1 MRPTTVA
8 LVSVGTSAAV
18 GLLVAGPLL
27 YDSLVGLDSSA
38 FPGGERLQSAVMSVM
53 PGATKAVGGMISA
66 FILVFLLGVFAF
78 WGMRRVLRSRG
89 AEAARGA
96 RSLEVSVAEE
106 AAEAECDS
114 GNSIV
119 PAPMEVP
126 QRDSRESRSTDGSG
140 GPGPMDTHRPAA
152 HSLHHPH
159 HLSDALPP
167 EQRAQTSNQ
176 QPLPQHSSIAQQLL
190 QGPVRNYPNRR
201 RRSYVLKHPRQPWT
215 LQEHNLLLHA
225 RTIYGSES
233 LMAPPPAL

>member
-1 MRPTTVA
+1 MRPA
-8 LVSVGTSAAV
+8 PPRRSASAS
-18 GLLVAGPLL
+18 A
-27 YDSLVGLDSSA
+27 SSSA
-38 FPGGERLQSAVMSVM
+38 DPARD
-53 PGATKAVGGMISA
+53 PGAPHIWAV
-66 FILVFLLGVFAF
+66 
-78 WGMRRVLRSRG
+78 RRPDDIPLQASRG
-89 AEAARGA
+89 AEPATGA
-96 RSLEVSVAEE
+96 RSPEVSMAEE
-106 AAEAECDS
+106 AAEEADCDS

-126 QRDSRESRSTDGSG
+126 QRASREPRPTDGSG
-140 GPGPMDTHRPAA
+140 GPGPMDT

-190 QGPVRNYPNRR
+190 QGPARDYPNRR
-201 RRSYVLKHPRQPWT
+201 RRSYVLRHPRQPWT